1 MTVQHIRNVVEA
13 ALLAAA
19 KPLDVGALAQLFDE
33 DVRPEKAQLV
43 AALDEL
49 RATYEE
55 RALELKETA
64 SGWRVQ
70 IRQGY
75 AREIG
80 RLWPER
86 PQRYSRALLETLALI
101 AYRQPITRAEIES
114 VRGVAVNPNII
125 KTLMERDWVRVVGQ
139 RDVPGHPELLGTTKE
154 FLDYFGLR
162 SIDEL
167 PPLAE
172 LKSMEDLNPQLP
184 LPVEADA
191 EGGAGSVASVAA
203 GSDALAEGDDL
214 PAGGGDETV
223 FAVEVDAEPEAT
235 ADTADTAD
243 DNVSDDATGELDGTQ
258 NSERH

>member
-19 KPLDVGALAQLFDE
+19 KPLDTAALAQLFDE
-33 DVRPEKAQLV
+33 DMRPEKAQLV
-43 AALDEL
+43 AALEDL
-49 RATYEE
+49 RATYDD

-114 VRGVAVNPNII
+114 VRGVAVNPNIV
-125 KTLMERDWVRVVGQ
+125 KTLMERDWVRVVGH

-154 FLDYFGLR
+154 FLNYFGLR
-162 SIDEL
+162 SLDEL

-172 LKSMEDLNPQLP
+172 LKSMEDLNPQLT
-184 LPVEADA
+184 LPVNADEA
-191 EGGAGSVASVAA
+191 
-203 GSDALAEGDDL
+203 

-223 FAVEVDAEPEAT
+223 FAVTEEAASDEVASADEEAASDEVASAEEAT
-235 ADTADTAD
+235 
-243 DNVSDDATGELDGTQ
+243 
-258 NSERH
+258 SENEGVARD